1 MNAARAPGM
10 NIRALRK
17 RAGLSQAALA
27 AKVGVV
33 RAAVSFWEAGV
44 QYPSAAKLPL
54 LAAALGCTIDDLYD
68 IAAFG
73 QEINAHAADVH

>member
-17 RAGLSQAALA
+17 RAGLSQEALA

-33 RAAVSFWEAGV
+33 RAPVSFSDAGV

-54 LAAALGCTIDDLYD
+54 LAAALGCTIDELYE

-73 QEINAHAADVH
+73 QEINALAADPP